1 MSVRFAVD
9 AAEAIRP
16 HLYDLGAIGL
26 VRRLQRLNQE
36 EGLFK

>member
-26 VRRLQRLNQE
+26 V
-36 EGLFK
+36 GVCSV